1 MPHRQEDR
9 IDIEDIR
16 GFWEKHPAG
25 YDEIK
30 HLEDKPEEFLEERD
44 RRTGRVSPKL
54 REKYRM
60 HLVSGLR
67 VLDVGC
73 GQGYNAQELVRSG
86 AFLTSVDLTSKGLSL
101 AQYRFKARNLR
112 VDLVQANMEELPF
125 KDQSFDF
132 IHSSGAI
139 HHTPDIQKAVSE
151 IHRVLRNGAG
161 GSIMIYHKHS
171 VAFWW
176 NIMVELR
183 LKMYLLYI
191 LPRSLKRALLFR
203 RPGLKAYV
211 SDKWPSTKEI
221 INAGT
226 DFGGIENPLSRVFSK
241 RDGARLFRDFAID
254 GFATSWGAY
263 KPFKK
268 KLNLIDR
275 GMAFIHE
282 FIAERW
288 GWYLFV
294 YIRKRQS
301 A

>member
-1 MPHRQEDR
+1 MPVKQEEKIQVKDV
-9 IDIEDIR
+9 R

-30 HLEDKPEEFLEERD
+30 HLEKNPKEFLEERD
-44 RRTGRVSPKL
+44 RRTRMISRKL

-86 AFLTSVDLTSKGLSL
+86 AALTAVDLTSKGLSL
-101 AQYRFKARNLR
+101 ARYRFKERDMR
-112 VDLVQANMEELPF
+112 VDLVQANMEQLPF
-125 KDQSFDF
+125 KDESFDF

-139 HHTPDIQKAVSE
+139 HHTPDIEKAVSE
-151 IHRVLRNGAG
+151 IHRVLKKAG
-161 GSIMIYHKHS
+161 RGSIMIYHKNS

-176 NIMVELR
+176 NIMVKLR
-183 LKMYLLYI
+183 FKMYI
-191 LPRSLKRALLFR
+191 LHVLPERMRKQLIRK
-203 RPGLKAYV
+203 RPGLKGYV
-211 SDKWPSTKEI
+211 CDKWPLTKDI

-226 DFGGIENPLSRVFSK
+226 DFGGIENPLSRVFTK
-241 RDGARLFRDFAID
+241 GEAVRLFGVFEVE
-254 GFATSWGAY
+254 GFATSWGTY
-263 KPFKK
+263 KPFKAR
-268 KLNLIDR
+268 LNVIDKGTALIHD
-275 GMAFIHE
+275 